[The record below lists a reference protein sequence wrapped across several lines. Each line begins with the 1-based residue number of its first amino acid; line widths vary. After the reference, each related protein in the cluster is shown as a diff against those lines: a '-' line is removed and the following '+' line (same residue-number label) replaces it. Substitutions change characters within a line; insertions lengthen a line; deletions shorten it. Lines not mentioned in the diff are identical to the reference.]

1 MRKAAQVQRPL
12 FRPRITWD
20 QLPDSVREQ
29 ALEVLT
35 SLYLEI
41 VEAPRTVGPPTQEL
55 STDCTRSQS
64 QRCSRHGVYIR

>member
-1 MRKAAQVQRPL
+1 MSKAPEVQRPL
-12 FRPRITWD
+12 FPPGLTWD

-41 VEAPRTVGPPTQEL
+41 VEAPRTVGPPTREL
-55 STDCTRSQS
+55 STEGNRDQS
-64 QRCSRHGVYIR
+64 QMSS

>member
-1 MRKAAQVQRPL
+1 MRKAAQVQPPL
-12 FRPRITWD
+12 FRPGLTWD

-35 SLYLEI
+35 ALYLEI

-55 STDCTRSQS
+55 STDDPRSQS
-64 QRCSRHGVYIR
+64 

>member
-1 MRKAAQVQRPL
+1 MSKAVQVQRPL
-12 FRPRITWD
+12 FRPGLTWD
-20 QLPDSVREQ
+20 QLPDPVREQ

-35 SLYLEI
+35 SLFLEI

-64 QRCSRHGVYIR
+64 

>member
-1 MRKAAQVQRPL
+1 MRKAAQVQPPL
-12 FRPRITWD
+12 FRPGLTWD

-41 VEAPRTVGPPTQEL
+41 VGAPRTVGPPTQES
-55 STDCTRSQS
+55 STDGKHSQS
-64 QRCSRHGVYIR
+64 

>member
-1 MRKAAQVQRPL
+1 MSKAAQVQQPL
-12 FRPRITWD
+12 FRPWLTWD

-41 VEAPRTVGPPTQEL
+41 VEAPRTVVPPTQEL
-55 STDCTRSQS
+55 STEGTRSQS
-64 QRCSRHGVYIR
+64 QRCS

>member
-1 MRKAAQVQRPL
+1 MRKAPEVQRPL
-12 FRPRITWD
+12 FRPGLTWD
-20 QLPDSVREQ
+20 QLPDSIREQ

-55 STDCTRSQS
+55 STEGNRDQS
-64 QRCSRHGVYIR
+64 QRCS